1 MDKKRKDMAMQ
12 KIQMFIVWTA
22 HLAKDMVHLDKFTN
36 YLS

>member
-12 KIQMFIVWTA
+12 KIQMFIFWTA
-22 HLAKDMVHLDKFTN
+22 HLAKDMAHLDKFTN